1 MVSYTYT
8 KEQLRHIGNTDS
20 WFLNLIESGESDGNG
35 TSASSD
41 RASRSQ
47 HLPLTRKWWVQ
58 WAGHSAEWFGYSDD
72 DIPVFLKRWVQWEA
86 ISWNKSK
93 FRSQIVSILLLIEKA
108 GESDGSRIPVLEQ
121 QDSQQTGRLIAFFV
135 TRQPPAQ
142 RLSKTHI
149 FRKTYVSASGN
160 WFWIPVL
167 RVVPVGCLPDKQE
180 NLLPDTQISFIC
192 QTDNRAA
199 YGAYPR
205 NENCP
210 SCRECIWN
218 GDRTDVSLLVLQE
231 EFDPFW
237 QGYVSLSPDNGVT
250 TAIQYVFLSISEWL
264 SEYNLI
270 FVVSSVFHM
279 KSDDFI

>member
-47 HLPLTRKWWVQ
+47 HLPLTRKRWVQ

-121 QDSQQTGRLIAFFV
+121 QDSQQTGRLIAFFRNPSASRA
-135 TRQPPAQ
+135 TSFQNA
-142 RLSKTHI
+142 HI
-149 FRKTYVSASGN
+149 PQNLRFRFRKLILNS
-160 WFWIPVL
+160 
-167 RVVPVGCLPDKQE
+167 
-180 NLLPDTQISFIC
+180 
-192 QTDNRAA
+192 
-199 YGAYPR
+199 
-205 NENCP
+205 
-210 SCRECIWN
+210 
-218 GDRTDVSLLVLQE
+218 
-231 EFDPFW
+231 
-237 QGYVSLSPDNGVT
+237 GVT
-250 TAIQYVFLSISEWL
+250 GCSRWMPAWQAGEPPSGHADFFHLS
-264 SEYNLI
+264 NR
-270 FVVSSVFHM
+270 
-279 KSDDFI
+279 